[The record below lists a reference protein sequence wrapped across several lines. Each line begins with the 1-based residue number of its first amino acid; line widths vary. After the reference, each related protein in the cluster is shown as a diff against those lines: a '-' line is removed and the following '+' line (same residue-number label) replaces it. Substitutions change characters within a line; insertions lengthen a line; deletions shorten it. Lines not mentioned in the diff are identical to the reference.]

1 MDHCVMFLLLVVL
14 VAIIGINDKY
24 VGDRYGRV
32 RVIGLLNM
40 IIGIVLVRVSG
51 IVPCVLVYCC
61 LYKYPFVHT
70 TK

>member
-1 MDHCVMFLLLVVL
+1 MDHCVMFLFLVVL
-14 VAIIGINDKY
+14 VAIIGTNDKY
-24 VGDRYGRV
+24 VGDRYGRFRV
-32 RVIGLLNM
+32 RGLLNM

-61 LYKYPFVHT
+61 LYKCPFVHT